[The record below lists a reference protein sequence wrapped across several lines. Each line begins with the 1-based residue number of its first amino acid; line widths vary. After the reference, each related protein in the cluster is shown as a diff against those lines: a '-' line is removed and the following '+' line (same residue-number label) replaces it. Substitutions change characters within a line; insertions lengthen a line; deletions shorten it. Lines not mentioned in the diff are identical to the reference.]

1 VAAEFCSFVP
11 QLFIWIESLGREA
24 GSIFGV
30 IGASLWNCEILMPN
44 SRVPVNSSH
53 GELVTGDE
61 FTVAFFHF
69 CDEFTV

>member
-1 VAAEFCSFVP
+1 
-11 QLFIWIESLGREA
+11 
-24 GSIFGV
+24 
-30 IGASLWNCEILMPN
+30 
-44 SRVPVNSSH
+44 VPVNSSH

>member
-1 VAAEFCSFVP
+1 MYSDLSPVP
-11 QLFIWIESLGREA
+11 
-24 GSIFGV
+24 V
-30 IGASLWNCEILMPN
+30 ISEVQSYI
-44 SRVPVNSSH
+44 RVPVNSSH

>member
-1 VAAEFCSFVP
+1 VGVFDKILQSRSRERRTIISP
-11 QLFIWIESLGREA
+11 DKSGR
-24 GSIFGV
+24 IHV
-30 IGASLWNCEILMPN
+30 NDW
-44 SRVPVNSSH
+44 VPVNSSH